1 VIGQAEG
8 MDHQPMDEAA
18 LRALSDQ
25 ARHGEALLSVHHLV
39 REFPHP
45 SAGPQVVLDDI
56 NFVLT
61 EGEIV
66 GLLGRSGCG
75 KSTLLRIIAGLTPAT
90 RGEVLFRGQP
100 IQRPTKGIAMVFQTF
115 ALFPWLTVLENVQAG
130 LDAELVPEAL
140 AEERARAAIELIGLA
155 GFENAYP
162 RELSGGM
169 RQRVGFARALV
180 VNPELLLMDEPF
192 SALDV
197 LTAET
202 LRSDLID
209 LWSENKLGIRAILMV
224 THNIEEAVFMC
235 DRILVMSSNPGRIG
249 AEIKV
254 PLPHP
259 RERLAA
265 SFRAIVEDIYAR
277 MTAGPAP
284 AMHRHRFRG
293 GAGAGAGPGPGA
305 GNAAPTVSLTS
316 WLPII
321 SASRI
326 VGLADALAA
335 PPFEGTAE
343 LSTLARRLHLNAAAL
358 IQVAE
363 VARMLG
369 FVAFQE
375 NTLHITAAGRALAAA
390 DIQHRSRLFA
400 EHLLRSVPLAA
411 HIRRVLE
418 ERPSHQAP
426 RSRFIEELEDQL
438 TSRDAE
444 HTLTAVTEWGRYAG
458 IFSYDHEKQLF
469 SLPPP

>member
-1 VIGQAEG
+1 
-8 MDHQPMDEAA
+8 MDEAA
-18 LRALSDQ
+18 FRALSDQ
-25 ARHGEALLSVHHLV
+25 APAGPVLLSVHHLT

-45 SAGPQVVLDDI
+45 PAEPQVVLEDV
-56 NFVLT
+56 NFILSD
-61 EGEIV
+61 GEIV

-75 KSTLLRIIAGLTPAT
+75 KSTLLRIIAGLMPAT
-90 RGEVLFRGQP
+90 RGEVLFRGQA

-115 ALFPWLTVLENVQAG
+115 ALFPWLTVLQNVQAG
-130 LDAELVPEAL
+130 LDAELVPEAE
-140 AEERARAAIELIGLA
+140 AEERARAAIELIGLG

-224 THNIEEAVFMC
+224 THNIEEAVYMC

-277 MTAGPAP
+277 MTASPAP
-284 AMHRHRFRG
+284 AMHRHRLR
-293 GAGAGAGPGPGA
+293 AGAGAGPASGWR
-305 GNAAPTVSLTS
+305 NAAPTLSLTS

-358 IQVAE
+358 FQVAE
-363 VARMLG
+363 VAQMLG
-369 FVAFQE
+369 FVVFKE

-390 DIQHRSRLFA
+390 DIQQRRWLFA

-411 HIRRVLE
+411 YIRRVLE

-426 RSRFIEELEDQL
+426 RRRFLEELEDHL
-438 TSRDAE
+438 SPRDAE

-458 IFSYDHEKQLF
+458 ISSYDYEKQLF